1 MTAIYFYFCPP
12 CFLHWHCPSQ
22 TNIQANSCLTHPEKT
37 VAPQTDSKRQSWLHN
52 GHSYGLFCLQCPA
65 IDYTRHTLDGAASL
79 LNSNKY
85 FPSRLVYVY
94 SVEKSQIRITFP
106 GYKLYV
112 TDKPCLCR
120 NFVPRKFETCRTK
133 RILS

>member
-1 MTAIYFYFCPP
+1 MDIA
-12 CFLHWHCPSQ
+12 H
-22 TNIQANSCLTHPEKT
+22 
-37 VAPQTDSKRQSWLHN
+37 
-52 GHSYGLFCLQCPA
+52 GLFCLQCPA

-112 TDKPCLCR
+112 IDSLAC
-120 NFVPRKFETCRTK
+120 VETLSQESLRHAGQNVFFPK
-133 RILS
+133 RILATYIQYTHTKFHVRLHIVS